1 MKQRKERIVIA
12 RYWRGWTEPQDADA
26 YETLLKDTVL
36 PGLRGMEGYRGGYI
50 FRRDE
55 PEEVEFVVV
64 NFFISLES
72 VKRFAGSDYNIPVFE
87 PEAKKLLRRVESVA
101 THYEVRANT
110 IQR

>member
-1 MKQRKERIVIA
+1 M
-12 RYWRGWTEPQDADA
+12 
-26 YETLLKDTVL
+26 
-36 PGLRGMEGYRGGYI
+36 
-50 FRRDE
+50 
-55 PEEVEFVVV
+55 VV

-110 IQR
+110 VQR

>member
-1 MKQRKERIVIA
+1 VIA
-12 RYWRGWTEPQDADA
+12 RHWRGWTAPQDADA

-36 PGLRGMEGYRGGYI
+36 PGLRTIEGYRGGYI
-50 FRRDE
+50 FRRDG

-72 VKRFAGSDYNIPVFE
+72 VTQFAGSDYIIPVFE

-110 IQR
+110 V